1 LSVSDVDMD
10 VKVQPT
16 DNSKRVGGE
25 VWLCPLARAV
35 QVAIG
40 RGENRGRTVT
50 YHNVVRRWLKLGD
63 FTGAVASWRIPI
75 AEIESDGIDGAAL
88 IVQEGTREKPGIV
101 LGTAFAPIGRHA
113 AVGN

>member
-1 LSVSDVDMD
+1 MPSFVES
-10 VKVQPT
+10 T
-16 DNSKRVGGE
+16 
-25 VWLCPLARAV
+25 
-35 QVAIG
+35 
-40 RGENRGRTVT
+40 
-50 YHNVVRRWLKLGD
+50 
-63 FTGAVASWRIPI
+63 I